1 MENELDL
8 TQEQIDNMTQEE
20 WDNLPI
26 VTGPNPSRTTP
37 GIDGTINLSDEELK
51 NPSTQKGPSPKLSAY
66 KTPTVWEMKNS
77 HGGIKPLN
85 VRQSYEF
92 DYDKHEDAAL
102 PQQEGGWKDVF
113 KIDSAENIANKLIH
127 GNQDSNMIGSS
138 GPFGVI
144 GGGGIKVLKGI
155 YSAIKNPQ
163 KIKELAGTFGNTAKQ
178 YLKLAKGS
186 PKADVAKKMTDHY
199 TPHRN
204 RLMKEGMA
212 KDEVFKLFPTKDMMT
227 PQHLANI
234 AKAAGK
240 GKPSTVARP
249 TGGFKD
255 LVTGNQVHT
264 TKSVNDAFAKRFGKP
279 SQPKTKYQKSYHENE
294 ILTPKSGYFQTGA
307 DGLPL
312 PSNLKEINA
321 AKLRAEKLKA
331 ARKITGK
338 K

>member
-66 KTPTVWEMKNS
+66 KTPTVWEMKNY

-102 PQQEGGWKDVF
+102 PQQEGAIEGDKLTIKDWDGP
-113 KIDSAENIANKLIH
+113 KI
-127 GNQDSNMIGSS
+127 IGSS

-163 KIKELAGTFGNTAKQ
+163 KIKELAGSFGNTAKQ

-307 DGLPL
+307 DGWPL